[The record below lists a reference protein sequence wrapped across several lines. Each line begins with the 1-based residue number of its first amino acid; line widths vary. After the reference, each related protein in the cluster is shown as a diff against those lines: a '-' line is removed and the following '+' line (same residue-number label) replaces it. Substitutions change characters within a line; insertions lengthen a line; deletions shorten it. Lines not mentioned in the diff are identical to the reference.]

1 MLERRRSTRS
11 RVLKTAKL
19 VLGTSS
25 VIDCVVHNLT
35 SVGARIQIPSA
46 TDLPQRLNMTF
57 DGGRSLRPCRIV
69 WRTLNETGVE
79 FSGQ

>member
-46 TDLPQRLNMTF
+46 TDLPQKLNMTF
-57 DGGRSLRPCRIV
+57 DVVARCGRAELCGGR
-69 WRTLNETGVE
+69 
-79 FSGQ
+79 